1 MKILAV
7 DDDRLMLEV
16 LSTTMAFAGLDDVTT
31 ADSAWVAAQMVADAK
46 PPFDCIFIDFNMPE
60 IKGDYLCSWI
70 RHLPAYA
77 ATPIIMVTALTD
89 RPAIEAAFASGA
101 SDYITKP
108 IDPSDLLSRLKLL
121 RHQIT
126 SGHAIAADDKQA
138 DTASGRGHALA
149 KIDFAKPF
157 KIGEIKREIDLAALE
172 NYLVRISKKNIQGM
186 SVFSFVIGDAAKM
199 HLIFSREEFVRVL
212 AATGSAIANFY
223 AAPHFFIS
231 YAGYGAFVGVIEGIV
246 PAIAETE
253 ALERAVRKSL
263 KGNILTSTG
272 GNPARVQLFMA
283 VSANL
288 STWSGAKIVDA
299 LYKTIG
305 DAEEMAQLSKLA
317 ATAR

>member
-7 DDDRLMLEV
+7 DDDHMMLDV
-16 LSTTMAFAGLDDVTT
+16 LRTTMAFAGLNDVTT
-31 ADSAWVAAQMVADAK
+31 ADSAWAAAQMVADAK

-121 RHQIT
+121 RSQI
-126 SGHAIAADDKQA
+126 SGGHGIAANEKQA
-138 DTASGRGHALA
+138 EAASGRGLVLA
-149 KIDFAKPF
+149 KTNFATPF
-157 KIGEIKREIDLAALE
+157 KIGEIKREIDLTALE

-199 HLIFSREEFVRVL
+199 HLIFSQEEYVSVL

-231 YAGYGAFVGVIEGIV
+231 YAGYGAFVGVIEGLV
-246 PAIAETE
+246 PTIAEKKT
-253 ALERAVRKSL
+253 LERTVRKSL
-263 KGNILTSTG
+263 KSSILTSTG
-272 GNPARVQLFMA
+272 GSPARVRLFMA

-288 STWSGAKIVDA
+288 STWSGTKIVDA

-305 DAEEMAQLSKLA
+305 DAEEMAQLSKVA